1 MFLNIV
7 MFTHSLVNLKLQK
20 WSVTEANERLSE
32 IQGLLES
39 SIQKS
44 SCEQDSHKDMLFV
57 YMKGLGKLPL
67 SASAIGT
74 SILL

>member
-1 MFLNIV
+1 
-7 MFTHSLVNLKLQK
+7 MFTHSLVYLKLQK

-32 IQGLLES
+32 IQGLLEL

-57 YMKGLGKLPL
+57 YMKGHGKLPL